1 MVTIRAHWACQA
13 FLSRLTLAH
22 LAGTLLLVASGLANF
37 KYGLSL
43 GHSELEKA
51 IAGGASIG
59 ADVWNAAGLVLLA
72 WCLKRK
78 LYGQATAA
86 GVILSFTVMYSIVAG
101 VGFGSSTLNEK
112 FGRALA
118 VERTDK
124 SRVDR
129 LARIDGRL
137 SEIGSVRP
145 AATLQSIMDE
155 VLADKRAEGCRELN
169 GRYTKEHCPKYFAA
183 KAELGLA
190 SERDQLVT
198 ERYELA
204 SKVEQAET
212 VQKADPLADA
222 LGAYLRLIGLQP
234 SAEGLHH
241 WQTFLFVVLVVLGG
255 PVMWW
260 VAESKREA
268 TRPPTLYPAANEN
281 RQAENTEPETVVE
294 PEPAIVARP
303 RKLVPVTPSGA
314 LLLERLKST
323 GRVEGKS
330 HNVLATQLGV
340 PRTSFRRIVDRL
352 ESFDMVKLTHDPKKR
367 SYRLEAA

>member
-1 MVTIRAHWACQA
+1 
-13 FLSRLTLAH
+13 LSRITLAH

-43 GHSELEKA
+43 GHSQLEKI

-78 LYGQATAA
+78 LWGQATAA
-86 GVILSFTVMYSIVAG
+86 AVILSFTVMYSIVAG

-129 LARIDGRL
+129 LARIDARL
-137 SEIGSVRP
+137 SELGSVRP
-145 AATLQSIMDE
+145 AATLQATMDE
-155 VLADKRAEGCRELN
+155 ILADKRAEGCRELN
-169 GRYTKEHCPKYFAA
+169 GKYTKEHCPKYFAA

-190 SERDQLVT
+190 SERAQLVQ
-198 ERYELA
+198 EMHEL
-204 SKVEQAET
+204 SQKVEQTET

-222 LGAYLRLIGLQP
+222 LGAYLRLIGLEP

-268 TRPPTLYPAANEN
+268 TRLPDLYPAANEN
-281 RQAENTEPETVVE
+281 RQTTEHTEPEPIVETV
-294 PEPAIVARP
+294 PEKIIVARP
-303 RKLVPVTPSGA
+303 RKLVPMTPGGSA
-314 LLLERLKST
+314 LLDKLNAA
-323 GRVEGKS
+323 GRSVEGKS
-330 HNVLATQLGV
+330 HNILAAQLGV

-352 ESFDMVKLTHDPKKR
+352 ESFDMVKLTHDAKKR